1 MSILCI
7 KELHQV
13 TLCEILAQMTCVSFA
28 AKACECYTK
37 HDSKWKETLPMHFG
51 CDWKCLLK
59 LLWKWSFL
67 YDSNQKIPTKKYPHL
82 NLGNWNR
89 IFKTQTRLG
98 KHNDIQISNVCLHNL
113 FNTKQFIFLSSS
125 NLKRA
130 FNLSGICIS
139 NFMRLNFIRALKGS
153 FWCLSNAKYNIVGN
167 NKQEKNIISWF

>member
-1 MSILCI
+1 MKGNFTDAFWMWLKMS
-7 KELHQV
+7 
-13 TLCEILAQMTCVSFA
+13 F
-28 AKACECYTK
+28 
-37 HDSKWKETLPMHFG
+37 ETAVKMIFSI
-51 CDWKCLLK
+51 WLK
-59 LLWKWSFL
+59 PE
-67 YDSNQKIPTKKYPHL
+67 YSNRKYPHL